1 MGNEDTAEGIEVV
14 DAAPMAPPE
23 ITIGRHTVTL
33 EEPSPLFSYALGLT
47 RLDAERIQDAGQS
60 GTAKLLAHGAAALL
74 MSWPGS
80 VTFPVRPKPKAWRPG
95 LDVVE
100 YGDGVYTALRRA
112 TRSTVHLRDLN
123 SACFAAREWGATC
136 MLTEAEI
143 RAAQDFTEAAGE

>member
-1 MGNEDTAEGIEVV
+1 MSNEDNAEGIEVV

-33 EEPSPLFSYALGLT
+33 EEPSPLFSYSLGLT
-47 RLDAERIQDAGQS
+47 RLDAERIKDSGQS
-60 GTAKLLAHGAAALL
+60 GVAKLLAHGAAALL

-80 VTFPVRPKPKAWRPG
+80 MTFPVRPKPKAWRPG
-95 LDVVE
+95 IDVVE

-112 TRSTVHLRDLN
+112 TRSTVRLRDLN
-123 SACFAAREWGATC
+123 SACFAAREWAATC
-136 MLTEAEI
+136 VLAEAEI